1 MAWIEVDVDISEH
14 IDELKADDIV
24 DWLEDYADTKD
35 IKRIKERLGLST
47 VQETPTLFGAVI
59 THRPVL
65 DGDSLLAGLCRELS
79 NFGVESFLRAFAYEV
94 GKLGVE
100 ESPLIHKVVD
110 DYLAKV

>member
-14 IDELKADDIV
+14 IDELKAVDIIN
-24 DWLEDYADTKD
+24 WLNNYADMQDTK
-35 IKRIKERLGLST
+35 RVKECLGLST

-59 THRPVL
+59 AHRPVL

-94 GKLGVE
+94 GKLGME
-100 ESPLIHKVVD
+100 ESHLVRKEID